1 MICQKL
7 VDKDTG
13 DLWYLFY
20 DKESD
25 EQPRMVMAERQA
37 LIFMEEMAKEIAERE
52 EEDEGSPEG
61 NA

>member
-25 EQPRMVMAERQA
+25 SQPRMVMAERQA
-37 LIFMEEMAKEIAERE
+37 RIFMEEMAKEIAERE
-52 EEDEGSPEG
+52 EEDGMHD
-61 NA
+61 A

>member
-1 MICQKL
+1 MICKKL
-7 VDKDTG
+7 VDKDNG

-37 LIFMEEMAKEIAERE
+37 LIFMEEMTKELAERE
-52 EEDEGSPEG
+52 EEDGLHD
-61 NA
+61 A

>member
-25 EQPRMVMAERQA
+25 SQPRMVMSERQA
-37 LIFMEEMAKEIAERE
+37 LIFMEDMTKELEERE
-52 EEDEGSPEG
+52 EEDE
-61 NA
+61 

>member
-25 EQPRMVMAERQA
+25 SQPRMVMAERQA

-52 EEDEGSPEG
+52 DEDGLHD
-61 NA
+61 A

>member
-25 EQPRMVMAERQA
+25 SQPRMVMSERQA
-37 LIFMEEMAKEIAERE
+37 LIFMEDMTKELEERE
-52 EEDEGSPEG
+52 AEDGLHD
-61 NA
+61 A

>member
-1 MICQKL
+1 MICKKL
-7 VDKDTG
+7 VDKDNG

-37 LIFMEEMAKEIAERE
+37 RIFMEEMAKEIAERE
-52 EEDEGSPEG
+52 EEDG
-61 NA
+61 

>member
-1 MICQKL
+1 MICKKL
-7 VDKDTG
+7 VDKDNG

-37 LIFMEEMAKEIAERE
+37 LIFMEEMTKELAERE
-52 EEDEGSPEG
+52 EEDGLHDT
-61 NA
+61 

>member
-1 MICQKL
+1 MICKKL
-7 VDKDTG
+7 VDKDNG